1 MIRVGMAAVLVVGL
15 LGPGCSE
22 EQEPQPQF
30 NTTMSYEG
38 HNLGPL
44 ETPQRGGDRSLIGPA
59 ATADEVRAE
68 VEEAVSAPPTPAAT
82 APAEAPDVIPPQ
94 PEGANLS
101 DFREAAESAVAFVAR
116 SIATDE
122 GVAGEPLGAT
132 GEMDLSTARGTAEA
146 YATMLRQGAYRQLG
160 EVLAEEIRAPVAQV
174 VEAIEPLLTARRAL
188 LEALDTRFPQHG
200 LLITLPQ
207 TLTFGLTERWEV
219 SDVTEVGP
227 DQALVRVTSADGQIA
242 TAWPVQR
249 VGDTWQLVLPA
260 QVPFLEDPQFRQA
273 VADAADRL
281 ARIAQGLREGTIANV
296 DEAAVALDEAADAIT
311 AQTSEFSP
319 L

>member
-1 MIRVGMAAVLVVGL
+1 MMRVGMAVVLVVGL

-22 EQEPQPQF
+22 EQEPPPQF

-44 ETPQRGGDRSLIGPA
+44 ETPQRGADRSLIGPA

-68 VEEAVSAPPTPAAT
+68 VEGAVSAPPTPAAT
-82 APAEAPDVIPPQ
+82 APVEVPEVIAPQ

-101 DFREAAESAVAFVAR
+101 DFREAAESAGAIDAR
-116 SIATDE
+116 PIATGE
-122 GVAGEPLGAT
+122 GVAGEPQGAT
-132 GEMDLSTARGTAEA
+132 DEMDLSTARGTAEA

-174 VEAIEPLLTARRAL
+174 VEAIEPLLKARRAL

-281 ARIAQGLREGTIANV
+281 VRIAQGVREGTIANV

-311 AQTSEFSP
+311 AQTGEFSP